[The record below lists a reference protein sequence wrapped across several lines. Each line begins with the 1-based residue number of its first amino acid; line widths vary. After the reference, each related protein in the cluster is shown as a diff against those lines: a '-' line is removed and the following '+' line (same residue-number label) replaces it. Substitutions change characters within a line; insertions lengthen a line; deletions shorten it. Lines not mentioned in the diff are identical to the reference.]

1 MGETKAQSVSESQLQ
16 KVLHLVG
23 YALHEEERY
32 HRNNDPYFHFTRRAH
47 KVELLP
53 LLEALVGHN
62 RTTTHKDLLAWTI
75 RK

>member
-1 MGETKAQSVSESQLQ
+1 MSEPKAQSVSESQLQ
-16 KVLHLVG
+16 KVLHLIG

-32 HRNNDPYFHFTRRAH
+32 HHNNDPYFHFTRRAQ
-47 KVELLP
+47 KINLLS
-53 LLEALVGHN
+53 LLGRLVGHH